1 LEWYKEGK
9 KKALDYERINGSRM
23 KKTIFYLVG
32 NYGVGKSSI
41 IKEPILSKRKNLIEI
56 RNNLFV
62 LGEDINGADSLS
74 SQKKDDVI
82 KQIILNRD
90 KNIIIAGIYYT
101 TIKDIKL
108 LSKYFNIV
116 LFYLKTSFEENAKR
130 IALRGKLI
138 NVETYNAKL
147 TSQLSLIKNTKGFR
161 KLFIIENDRPLEE
174 VKAEIYKIIEDETN
188 RTNTDRTQL

>member
-1 LEWYKEGK
+1 MEWYKEGK

>member
-1 LEWYKEGK
+1 
-9 KKALDYERINGSRM
+9 M